1 MVSYILS
8 KAEGLSNHWRAS
20 FDKLRT
26 SGIYLAQGK
35 KSKDPE
41 HCREPT
47 MSCTLVSN
55 SDEVRL
61 LTSPTGKSLVAARN
75 IAAGKIVIH
84 LAGSLVSKP
93 SKYSIQISETTHLES
108 PMESLHN
115 YIDHSCDPVSYIDW
129 EMLNLV
135 SVKGIS
141 EGEKITYNYC
151 TSEWDMVEKFECD
164 CRTAACLG
172 IIGGAKYLTDQQ
184 RKRIVSYVSPFLL
197 DKLGLG

>member
-1 MVSYILS
+1 MVS
-8 KAEGLSNHWRAS
+8 LSNHWRAS
-20 FDKLRT
+20 FDKVRT
-26 SGIYLAQGK
+26 SRIYLARGK
-35 KSKDPE
+35 KSKVPE

-47 MSCTLVSN
+47 MSCTLVSK
-55 SDEVRL
+55 SDEVVL
-61 LTSPTGKSLVAARN
+61 LTSQTAKSLVASRN

-115 YIDHSCDPVSYIDW
+115 YIDHSCDPTCYIDW
-129 EMLNLV
+129 ETLNLV
-135 SVKGIS
+135 SIKGIS

-164 CRTAACLG
+164 CKTATCLG
-172 IIGGAKYLTDQQ
+172 VVRGAKYLTVQQ

-197 DKLGLG
+197 ENLVLKSE